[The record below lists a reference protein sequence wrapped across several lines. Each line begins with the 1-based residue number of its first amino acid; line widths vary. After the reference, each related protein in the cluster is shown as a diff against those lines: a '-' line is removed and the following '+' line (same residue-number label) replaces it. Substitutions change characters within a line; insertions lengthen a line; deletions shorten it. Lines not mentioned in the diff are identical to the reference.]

1 MLRRLYIHNYRCL
14 QNFEFKPGD
23 ASSALLIGKNGSGK
37 STLVQALKIVQAIG
51 RGSNRV
57 GQLVKARDLAFG
69 RTDMPMR
76 LELQAV
82 LDGRVFDYT
91 LALDLPDRFKELR
104 VLEEA
109 LAVDGEPVYS
119 RELAQVTLQRQN
131 ASQPEARF
139 NIDWHLVALPVI
151 QDTSSTTPLGS
162 FREWLARMVLLA
174 PMPRLMRSERVDDT
188 LEREEDARNLAD

>member
-1 MLRRLYIHNYRCL
+1 MIERLYIHNFRCL
-14 QNFEFKPGD
+14 ENFEFKPGD

-37 STLVQALKIVQAIG
+37 STLVQALKVFQAIG

-57 GQLVKARDLAFG
+57 GQLLKASDFTLG
-69 RTDMPMR
+69 RTEVPMR
-76 LELQAV
+76 LELEV
-82 LDGRVFDYT
+82 RLGGRAFKYT
-91 LALDLPDRFKELR
+91 LALDLPERFKELR

-109 LAVDGEPVYS
+109 LAVDGEPLYT
-119 RELAQVTLQRQN
+119 RELAQVALQRQN

-151 QDTSSTTPLGS
+151 QDPSTTNALGV

-174 PMPRLMRSERVDDT
+174 PMPRLMQGETVCET
-188 LEREEDARNLAD
+188 LEPQESAGNLAD